1 MEIKDIKDIRPNK
14 GKEINIGVGGETY
27 ARYPI
32 KTPLINPGDSL
43 EKLIN
48 DLVEP
53 YLQQGDLIFISE
65 KVVAISQK
73 RIIPIKEI
81 KPSGLARFLSRNV
94 KNNWGTKEFR
104 GFGHGTPMAMELF
117 IREAG
122 VPRVVFAAGVAAITR
137 PLGLKGAFYAL
148 SGKRAKS
155 VDCPM
160 SFILYPYTQYA
171 KLAPLDPNGVAKKL
185 KEKFGNEVVIVDANY
200 RGVYS
205 LGKSTPKL
213 TERFIHDVFRDNP
226 LGQSDEQ
233 TPFCIVR
240 SQNSKAY

>member
-1 MEIKDIKDIRPNK
+1 MENQKDITQIKPNK
-14 GKEINIGVGGETY
+14 GKEINIDVGGTVY

-48 DLVEP
+48 ELVKP
-53 YLQQGDLIFISE
+53 YLKPNDVIFISE
-65 KVVAISQK
+65 KVVAITQN
-73 RIIPIKEI
+73 RIVPIKEI
-81 KPSGLARFLSRNV
+81 KPSWLARLLAHNV
-94 KNNWGTKEFR
+94 KNNWGTKDFR

-122 VPRVVFAAGVAAITR
+122 VPRVIFAAGVSAVTR
-137 PLGLKGAFYAL
+137 PLGIKGAFYAL
-148 SGKRAKS
+148 SGKNAKS

-171 KLAPLDPNGVAKKL
+171 KLAPLKPSRVSKEL
-185 KEKFGNEVVIVDANY
+185 KEKFNHEVVVVDANY
-200 RGVYS
+200 QGVYS
-205 LGKSTPKL
+205 LGKSDSKL
-213 TERFIHDVFRDNP
+213 TEKFIHDVFRDNP

-233 TPFCIVR
+233 TPLCIVR
-240 SQNSKAY
+240 KAQK

>member
-1 MEIKDIKDIRPNK
+1 N
-14 GKEINIGVGGETY
+14 VSGETY

-48 DLVEP
+48 DLVKP
-53 YLQQGDLIFISE
+53 YLAPEDLIFISE
-65 KVVAISQK
+65 KVVAISQN

-81 KPSGLARFLSRNV
+81 KPSRLARLLSRNV
-94 KNNWGTKEFR
+94 KNNWGTKNFR

-122 VPRVVFAAGVAAITR
+122 VPRVLFAAGVSALTR
-137 PLGLKGAFYAL
+137 PLGIKGAFYAI
-148 SGKRAKS
+148 SGKNAKS

-171 KLAPLDPNGVAKKL
+171 KLAPFQPNRIAKEL
-185 KEKFGNEVVIVDANY
+185 KDKFNHDVVVVDANY

-205 LGKSTPKL
+205 LGKSNTKL
-213 TERFIHDVFRDNP
+213 SEKFIHDVFRDNP

-233 TPFCIVR
+233 TPLCIVR
-240 SQNSKAY
+240 KA

>member
-1 MEIKDIKDIRPNK
+1 MDNIKDVSRIKPNK
-14 GKEINIGVGGETY
+14 GKEININVSGETY

-48 DLVEP
+48 DLVKP
-53 YLQQGDLIFISE
+53 YLAPEDLIFISE
-65 KVVAISQK
+65 KVVAISQN

-81 KPSGLARFLSRNV
+81 KPSRLARLLSRNV
-94 KNNWGTKEFR
+94 KNNWGTKNFR

-122 VPRVVFAAGVAAITR
+122 VPRVLFAAGVSTLTR
-137 PLGLKGAFYAL
+137 PLGIKGAFYAI
-148 SGKRAKS
+148 SGKSAKS

-171 KLAPLDPNGVAKKL
+171 KLAPSQPNHVAKEL
-185 KEKFGNEVVIVDANY
+185 KDKFNHDVVVVDANY

-205 LGKSTPKL
+205 LGKSNTKL
-213 TERFIHDVFRDNP
+213 SEKFIHDIFRDNP

-233 TPFCIVR
+233 TPLCIVR
-240 SQNSKAY
+240 KA

>member
-1 MEIKDIKDIRPNK
+1 MEDRKDITQIKPNK
-14 GKEINIGVGGETY
+14 GKEINIDVSGTTY

-43 EKLIN
+43 EKLI
-48 DLVEP
+48 DELLRP
-53 YLQQGDLIFISE
+53 YLEPGDVIFISE
-65 KVVAISQK
+65 KVVAVTQN
-73 RIIPIKEI
+73 RIIPIKEV
-81 KPSGLARFLSRNV
+81 KPSWLARILARNV
-94 KNNWGTKEFR
+94 KNNWGTKDFR

-122 VPRVVFAAGVAAITR
+122 VPRVIFAAGISAVTR
-137 PLGLKGAFYAL
+137 PFGIKGAFYAL
-148 SGKRAKS
+148 SGKNAKS

-171 KLAPLDPNGVAKKL
+171 KLAPLNPNRVAEELKK
-185 KEKFGNEVVIVDANY
+185 KFGHEVVVVDANY

-205 LGKSTPKL
+205 LGKSTKKL

-233 TPFCIVR
+233 TPLCIVR
-240 SQNSKAY
+240 KAQNSK